1 MDEPTKTSEPGS
13 PEEPRGLRERLTAM
27 RKTLLGAFGI
37 MMVASTLAAA
47 LNYIFSIVM
56 TGILG
61 GKGEFSSFNSLNS
74 LFLIVV
80 MGAASVQTVV
90 TKYVAEFDALG
101 QEQNIRHLSRSFS
114 RWLLII
120 GGVVVV
126 VSFAVAWPLAGALNL
141 SSPVFIII
149 LGTSIAAAFYITF
162 PYGLLQGQQRF
173 IGLGAAAMATALL
186 RIVCGV
192 VLVAIGLGVYGALGA
207 GTVSAVLVALV
218 VVYYYRDM
226 FRGKT
231 EPVGDFH
238 PSSALWSLVP
248 VAAAIFLVIL
258 MTQIDV
264 VLVRAFWGLKSPVTA
279 DRYSYAAL
287 AGKAALF
294 FPEGISIV
302 MFPRVSELRAKGR
315 PTRRVLVWSMAA
327 ALVLVGA
334 VVGFYA
340 LFPGFTADFFTAG
353 KHGRELAA
361 IPSIL
366 GINFVVLFGAVMAIF
381 ALVKLLAF
389 YHLAMNRRL
398 FIVFLAAGAV
408 AEVVGIAL
416 FHDTLGQI
424 LVVMLV
430 VGAALLVINLAL
442 AVEEKPGP
450 PGEAAPQEIEETT
463 IAASIPL

>member
-1 MDEPTKTSEPGS
+1 MDEPTGKPEPSEDK
-13 PEEPRGLRERLTAM
+13 EPRGLRAQLTAM

-47 LNYIFSIVM
+47 LNYVFSIVM
-56 TGILG
+56 TGMLG
-61 GKGEFSSFNSLNS
+61 AKGEFSSFNSLNS
-74 LFLIVV
+74 LFLITL

-101 QEQNIRHLSRSFS
+101 QEQNTRHLARSFS
-114 RWLLII
+114 KWLLII
-120 GGVVVV
+120 GGVAIV

-141 SSPVFIII
+141 SSPLFIII
-149 LGTSIAAAFYITF
+149 LGTSVAAAFYITF

-173 IGLGAAAMATALL
+173 IGLGAAAISAAVL
-186 RIVCGV
+186 RILTGAVM
-192 VLVAIGLGVYGALGA
+192 VAIGLGVYGALGA

-218 VVYYYRDM
+218 VLYYYRGL
-226 FRGKT
+226 FRGEM
-231 EPVGDFH
+231 EPAEDFH
-238 PSSALWSLVP
+238 PSSAMWSLVP
-248 VAAAIFLVIL
+248 VAVAIFLVIL

-294 FPEGISIV
+294 FPEGIVVV
-302 MFPRVSELRAKGR
+302 MFPRVSELRARGL
-315 PTRRVLVWSMAA
+315 PTRRVLWLSLAA

-353 KHGRELAA
+353 KHGKELAA
-361 IPSIL
+361 IPSVL

-389 YHLAMNRRL
+389 YHLALNRRL
-398 FIVFLAAGAV
+398 FITFLAAGAV

-424 LVVMLV
+424 LVVMLA
-430 VGAALLVINLAL
+430 VGASLLVVNLAL
-442 AVEEKPGP
+442 ALKERPGP
-450 PGEAAPQEIEETT
+450 PGKAAPEEIEETT